1 MNNKYHFLN
10 ISLRLM
16 HRLNVDI
23 EVEVEVEVGRVVRR
37 LDGDMTGGAVQ
48 QLIAEI
54 AASPDYLL

>member
-1 MNNKYHFLN
+1 
-10 ISLRLM
+10 M

>member
-1 MNNKYHFLN
+1 
-10 ISLRLM
+10 M

-23 EVEVEVEVGRVVRR
+23 EVEVEVGRVVRR